1 MKQVNIAIL
10 GFGTVGTGV
19 ARLLLDNG
27 DILRDR
33 IGCGLKLKYVADI
46 DMETDRGLSLPPGV
60 MIPRCGQGHRRSGGG
75 HRGRNHRR

>member
-33 IGCGLKLKYVADI
+33 IGCELKLKVCGRYRHGNGPG
-46 DMETDRGLSLPPGV
+46 TQFTSRGDDP
-60 MIPRCGQGHRRSGGG
+60 
-75 HRGRNHRR
+75 